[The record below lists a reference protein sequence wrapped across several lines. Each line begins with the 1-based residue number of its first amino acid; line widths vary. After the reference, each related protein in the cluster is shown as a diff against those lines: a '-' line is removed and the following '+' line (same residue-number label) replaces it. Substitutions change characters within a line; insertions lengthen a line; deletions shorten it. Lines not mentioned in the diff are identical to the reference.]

1 MDKTTTRTHLR
12 SMAGID
18 AHYGA
23 SLFLGFVLQKATQLR
38 EAPGVYTPTG
48 FPASLFGSLADVHKV
63 LDNDGRSGFYALN
76 NTPTDNVVAVQAE
89 AVYLSSK
96 PLQVP
101 LTGFCAFALE
111 FALQSKV
118 SSIDF
123 LPPFFTMKSLI
134 RTNGRTGEAKIDSD
148 SLAVR
153 NKLNIRD
160 GQNDMQEEPALAI
173 DEIGGVKSS
182 RSVHPTL
189 GMLIHPKGNNLPTG
203 YGSKANSIREHSV
216 GSCVVANR
224 YVSACWTGYFLAL
237 LLKCKS
243 RLNRF
248 GGLYSRSADQ
258 LRRKL
263 RKQFP
268 ERIIRFFVQS
278 HAVLDVLLESK
289 PRDYIEA
296 LRVLLHCIK
305 QYFGLLNG
313 RIQLQA
319 NGSLHTHILTHFTEI
334 YNKGGVG
341 FPPHGQSRGYPADNI

>member
-1 MDKTTTRTHLR
+1 
-12 SMAGID
+12 MAGID

-38 EAPGVYTPTG
+38 EAPGVHTPPG
-48 FPASLFGSLADVHKV
+48 LSASLFGSLADVHKV

-173 DEIGGVKSS
+173 DEIGGVKSR

-243 RLNRF
+243 RLDGFCGFNP
-248 GGLYSRSADQ
+248 RSTDQ

-319 NGSLHTHILTHFTEI
+319 NSPLHTHILPRFEYI
-334 YNKGGVG
+334 VN
-341 FPPHGQSRGYPADNI
+341 

>member
-38 EAPGVYTPTG
+38 EAPGVHTPPG
-48 FPASLFGSLADVHKV
+48 LSASLFGSLADVHKV

-173 DEIGGVKSS
+173 DEIGGVKSR

-243 RLNRF
+243 RLDGFCGFNP
-248 GGLYSRSADQ
+248 RSTDQ

-319 NGSLHTHILTHFTEI
+319 NSPLHTHILPRFEYI
-334 YNKGGVG
+334 VN
-341 FPPHGQSRGYPADNI
+341 

>member
-1 MDKTTTRTHLR
+1 
-12 SMAGID
+12 MAGID

-38 EAPGVYTPTG
+38 EAPGVHTPPG
-48 FPASLFGSLADVHKV
+48 LSASLFGSLADVHKV

-173 DEIGGVKSS
+173 DEIGGVKSR

-243 RLNRF
+243 RLDGFCGFNP
-248 GGLYSRSADQ
+248 RSTDQ

-319 NGSLHTHILTHFTEI
+319 NGSLHTHILPRFEYI
-334 YNKGGVG
+334 VN
-341 FPPHGQSRGYPADNI
+341 

>member
-12 SMAGID
+12 GIARVYAD
-18 AHYGA
+18 NGA
-23 SLFLGFVLQKATQLR
+23 ALFFGLVFKEATQLR

-48 FPASLFGSLADVHKV
+48 FPASLFGSCSDVHKIF
-63 LDNDGRSGFYALN
+63 DNDSRSGFYALN
-76 NTPTDNVVAVQAE
+76 DTPTDNVVAVQAE
-89 AVYLSSK
+89 AVHLSTKS
-96 PLQVP
+96 LQM
-101 LTGFCAFALE
+101 LLSRLCAFALE
-111 FALQSKV
+111 LAFQPEV
-118 SSIDF
+118 SSINF
-123 LPPFFTMKSLI
+123 LPSFFTVEGFI
-134 RTNGRTGEAKIDSD
+134 GTNSRAVESKVDTD

-173 DEIGGVKSS
+173 DEVGGVKSR

-319 NGSLHTHILTHFTEI
+319 NGSLHTHILPRFEYI
-334 YNKGGVG
+334 VN
-341 FPPHGQSRGYPADNI
+341 

>member
-38 EAPGVYTPTG
+38 EAPGVHTPPG
-48 FPASLFGSLADVHKV
+48 LSASLFGSLADVHKV

-182 RSVHPTL
+182 RSTHPSVRVL
-189 GMLIHPKGNNLPTG
+189 VRVEIDNLPASDGGKTDMFG
-203 YGSKANSIREHSV
+203 LHSV
-216 GSCVVANR
+216 GSSIIANWHMLTG
-224 YVSACWTGYFLAL
+224 WTTNLLAL

-243 RLNRF
+243 RLNGF
-248 GGLYSRSADQ
+248 CGFNPRSTDQ

-319 NGSLHTHILTHFTEI
+319 NGSLHTHILPRFEYI
-334 YNKGGVG
+334 VN
-341 FPPHGQSRGYPADNI
+341 